1 MTFGILLISL
11 VITVILAGV
20 ARAIVQER
28 KNAVA
33 TPTKL
38 RPIHFLSVT
47 MAVLAGAVLIVFR
60 PDSNSLLFLG
70 VKALGLLAVVLL
82 LRGMQFRQ

>member
-20 ARAIVQER
+20 ARSIVQER
-28 KNAVA
+28 KNATS

-47 MAVLAGAVLIVFR
+47 MAVFAGAVLIVFR
-60 PDSNSLLFLG
+60 PDSNSLLFLC

>member
-1 MTFGILLISL
+1 MTFGILLLSL
-11 VITVILAGV
+11 VITVILARV
-20 ARAIVQER
+20 ARTIVQER
-28 KNAVA
+28 KNAMA
-33 TPTKL
+33 APTKL

>member
-11 VITVILAGV
+11 VMTLILVGV
-20 ARAIVQER
+20 ARAILQQR
-28 KNAVA
+28 TNAVA
-33 TPTKL
+33 TPTRWK
-38 RPIHFLSVT
+38 PIHFLSVT
-47 MAVLAGAVLIVFR
+47 MALLAGTLLVVFR

-70 VKALGLLAVVLL
+70 VKALGLAAVVLL